1 MVRILEKT
9 KSVCPVC
16 LKPVDAFKVERE
28 DGIYLDKQCEEHG
41 MFRVLIWNGD
51 RASYQAWD
59 HPAPVST
66 PTVCQTEVK
75 DGCPYDCGLCPDHE
89 QQICC
94 VVFEITQRCNLGCP
108 VCFAS
113 AGKTPVEDP
122 SQEEI
127 AGWYDRLLEVGGP
140 YNIQLSGGEPTMRD
154 DLPEL
159 IRIGKEKGFSF
170 FQLNSNGIRLA
181 QEPELA
187 AQLADAG
194 LNCVFLQFDGVTEAP
209 YQALRGRPLLEL
221 KKKAIEHCGEA
232 GLGVVLVPTIAEG
245 VNVDQMGEILRFALD
260 NMPFVRGVH
269 FQPMSHFGR
278 YDQAPKERRITIP
291 DVLQQIERQTKGVMK
306 ASDFVGGG
314 AENSHCSFHGSFML
328 LPNGTVKAAKM
339 QVNTSC
345 CCATSRQSR
354 EFVARRWS
362 GKKGAGKVRLVPKA
376 GEVHGL
382 DALDAFLEQMEQYTL
397 AVSGMLFQDA
407 WNLDVKRLKSCYILE
422 VSPDGRMIPF
432 CAYNLT
438 SASGETLYR
447 GKAQTRDE

>member
-140 YNIQLSGGEPTMRD
+140 YNIQLSGGEPTMKRKGIFVF
-154 DLPEL
+154 PAEL
-159 IRIGKEKGFSF
+159 QRHSAGPGAGAGGSIGGCRIKLCLFTVRRCDRSAVPGS
-170 FQLNSNGIRLA
+170 
-181 QEPELA
+181 
-187 AQLADAG
+187 AG
-194 LNCVFLQFDGVTEAP
+194 TAP
-209 YQALRGRPLLEL
+209 A
-221 KKKAIEHCGEA
+221 
-232 GLGVVLVPTIAEG
+232 
-245 VNVDQMGEILRFALD
+245 
-260 NMPFVRGVH
+260 
-269 FQPMSHFGR
+269 
-278 YDQAPKERRITIP
+278 
-291 DVLQQIERQTKGVMK
+291 
-306 ASDFVGGG
+306 G
-314 AENSHCSFHGSFML
+314 AEKEGH
-328 LPNGTVKAAKM
+328 
-339 QVNTSC
+339 
-345 CCATSRQSR
+345 
-354 EFVARRWS
+354 
-362 GKKGAGKVRLVPKA
+362 
-376 GEVHGL
+376 
-382 DALDAFLEQMEQYTL
+382 
-397 AVSGMLFQDA
+397 
-407 WNLDVKRLKSCYILE
+407 
-422 VSPDGRMIPF
+422 
-432 CAYNLT
+432 
-438 SASGETLYR
+438 
-447 GKAQTRDE
+447 